1 MRFRQFAF
9 NNIRRNTFT
18 YIAYFLSSSFAV
30 MTFFTYLV
38 FVFHPDILKTPIGL
52 PASYGMKVAACITFI
67 FSFLFVLYSIS
78 AFLKARLKEF
88 GILTILGAHRK
99 QLNYLIFLE
108 NMFIGTASVI
118 TGMFCGLL
126 FSKLFLLFG
135 ENVLDLKL
143 PMYVPMNAVWI
154 TIAAFMGLFLIL
166 SFMTTI
172 FIRQR
177 KALEMVQGSRRPKK
191 EPKAS
196 IWLALL
202 SVVSLILAPILVSQ
216 DGFIYISLALLF
228 DMIGVYFFFTQLFVV
243 IIRLLKKNRRYSWQG
258 LNLLWITEL
267 AYKMKDSARMFFM
280 ITIVATMAC
289 TTAGSVLAIQRYI
302 EYTYTENPFAYT
314 VHHYNSDIDTKT
326 NKKIIPVAEKL
337 EQTLKR
343 EGITYQ
349 KFRLNTVDIRFKHLG
364 YLDLIRQ
371 SEYQEIAKTLSCPN
385 VSLQDREALFIPSNL
400 DPLMEST
407 DTLTQLSFVNQ
418 KLSSKIEKLKIKHQ
432 YTESLLQRENLVV
445 VNDQTYDQI
454 LKALSSDPYT
464 ISQRDQYLIP
474 KWNDQILPDVNSI
487 EVQMGAELSSWEKT
501 FFDHDKVALD
511 GYIMSRAE
519 DYYSMKQVTSLTIF
533 IGVFIVAIFSIF
545 IASFLYFKLFIDL
558 QHDQRYYHEL
568 SKMGLSQKEMR
579 KAATKQ
585 IAFLF
590 YIPLFFSG
598 IQTLVALSA
607 LNPLFPVATSTIST
621 GLRAIGI
628 FTAIQTVY
636 FLIVRSRYLAQLKRV
651 MV

>member
-1 MRFRQFAF
+1 MRFRHFAL
-9 NNIRRNTFT
+9 NNIRRNTYT

-38 FVFHPDILKTPIGL
+38 FVFHPDILKAPVGL
-52 PASYGMKVAACITFI
+52 PASQGMEIAAVITFI

-88 GILTILGAHRK
+88 GILTILGTQRK

-108 NMFIGTASVI
+108 NMLIGTAAVI

-143 PMYVPMNAVWI
+143 PMYVPMRAIWI
-154 TIAAFMGLFLIL
+154 TVAAFMGLFLIL
-166 SFMTTI
+166 SFMTTV

-177 KALEMVQGSRRPKK
+177 KALELVQGSNQPKK

-196 IWLALL
+196 IWLAFL
-202 SVVSLILAPILVSQ
+202 SVVSLILTPAFLLQGGMINI
-216 DGFIYISLALLF
+216 FFALLF
-228 DMIGVYFFFTQLFVV
+228 DMIGLYFFFTQLFVV
-243 IIRLLKKNRRYSWQG
+243 IIRLLKKNRRYSWYG

-267 AYKMKDSARMFFM
+267 AYKMKDSSRMFFM

-289 TTAGSVLAIQRYI
+289 TTAGSVLAFQRYI

-314 VHHYNSDIDTKT
+314 VHYFDLKAEPDQ
-326 NKKIIPVAEKL
+326 KIIHVTEKL
-337 EQTLKR
+337 EQTLKE
-343 EGITYQ
+343 EGISYQ
-349 KFRLNTVDIRFKHLG
+349 KFPLKTVDIRFQHLG
-364 YLDLIRQ
+364 YLDLVRQ
-371 SEYQEIAKTLSCPN
+371 SEYEEIAKTLSCPII
-385 VSLQDREALFIPSNL
+385 SLQDREALFIPSNL
-400 DPLMEST
+400 APIKEPT
-407 DTLTQLSFVNQ
+407 GTLTHLSFINQ
-418 KLSSKIEKLKIKHQ
+418 KLSSKIGKLKIKHQ
-432 YTESLLQRENLVV
+432 YTESLLQKEDLVV

-454 LKALSSDPYT
+454 IKALSSDHYT
-464 ISQRDQYLIP
+464 INQMDQYLIP
-474 KWNDQILPDVNSI
+474 KWNDQVLPDVNSI
-487 EVQMGAELSSWEKT
+487 EVTMGLELANWEESFYKN
-501 FFDHDKVALD
+501 DKVAQD

-519 DYYSMKQVTSLTIF
+519 DYYSFKQLTSVTIF

-568 SKMGLSQKEMR
+568 SKMGLSHKEMR
-579 KAATKQ
+579 RAATKQ
-585 IAFLF
+585 IAILF

-598 IQTLVALSA
+598 VQTLIGLSA

-621 GLRAIGI
+621 GLWAIGI

-651 MV
+651 ML

>member
-30 MTFFTYLV
+30 MTFFTYLI
-38 FVFHPDILKTPIGL
+38 FVFHPDITKTPIGL
-52 PASYGMKVAACITFI
+52 PASYGMKVAAVITFI

-108 NMFIGTASVI
+108 NMFIGTTSVI

-143 PMYVPMNAVWI
+143 PMYVPMNAIWI

-172 FIRQR
+172 LIRQR
-177 KALEMVQGSRRPKK
+177 RALEMVQGSTKPKK

-196 IWLALL
+196 IWLVLL
-202 SVVSLILAPILVSQ
+202 SVVSLILTPILVLQ
-216 DGFIYISLALLF
+216 GGFINLSLALLF
-228 DMIGVYFFFTQLFVV
+228 DMIGLYFFFTQLFVF
-243 IIRLLKKNRRYSWQG
+243 IIRLLKKNRRYSWYG
-258 LNLLWITEL
+258 LNILWITEL

-314 VHHYNSDIDTKT
+314 VHYFDLDTEA
-326 NKKIIPVAEKL
+326 NKKIIHVAEKL
-337 EQTLKR
+337 EQTLKK
-343 EGITYQ
+343 EGISYQ
-349 KFRLNTVDIRFKHLG
+349 KFRLNTVDIRFQHLG
-364 YLDLIRQ
+364 YLGLIRQ

-400 DPLMEST
+400 APINESINK
-407 DTLTQLSFVNQ
+407 LTHLTFVNQ
-418 KLSSKIEKLKIKHQ
+418 KLSSKVERLKIKHQ
-432 YTESLLQRENLVV
+432 YPESLLQRENLVV
-445 VNDQTYDQI
+445 VNDHTYDQI
-454 LKALSSDPYT
+454 IEALASDPYT
-464 ISQRDQYLIP
+464 LNQIDQYLLP
-474 KWNDQILPDVNSI
+474 KWNDQVLPDVNSP
-487 EVQMGAELSSWEKT
+487 EVQMGIELSKWEET
-501 FFDHDKVALD
+501 FFDNDKVARD
-511 GYIMSRAE
+511 GFIMSRAE
-519 DYYSMKQVTSLTIF
+519 DYYSLKQVTSLTIF
-533 IGVFIVAIFSIF
+533 IGTFIIAIFSIF

-558 QHDQRYYHEL
+558 QQDQRYYHEL
-568 SKMGLSQKEMR
+568 SKMGLSHKEMR
-579 KAATKQ
+579 RAATKQ
-585 IAFLF
+585 IAILF

-621 GLRAIGI
+621 GLWAIGI
-628 FTAIQTVY
+628 FIAIQTVY
-636 FLIVRSRYLAQLKRV
+636 FLIVRSRYLAQLKKV